1 MFVDTPTDLHRALP
15 ALPAP
20 PAPASIAI
28 AGCNERFNVGR
39 VFCLGRNYRWG
50 NVPAHRSVTP
60 LYFMKPSSAVIDA
73 RGELPFPPAT
83 DEFCHEVELVVA
95 IGRGGFRIPVATA
108 LDHVWG
114 YAVGLDM
121 TRRDLQTRAKTEG
134 QSWEAAK
141 GFDGAA
147 PIGPL
152 VPVTECGHPTQGV
165 IWLAVNGS
173 ERQRGDLGDLIWPVA
188 EAISLLSGYL
198 PLQPGDLLMTGTPP
212 GVSPLAA
219 GDVITAGVAGLGQL
233 DLVVGSRPQP
243 WNRGERQ

>member
-1 MFVDTPTDLHRALP
+1 MFVDAPTNLRLALP

-20 PAPASIAI
+20 LAPVSIAI
-28 AGCNERFNVGR
+28 ADRNERFYVGR

-50 NVPAHRSVTP
+50 DVPAQRDATP
-60 LYFMKPSSAVIDA
+60 LYFMKPPSAVMDA
-73 RGELPFPPAT
+73 RGEVPFPPAT

-95 IGRGGFRIPVATA
+95 IGRGGFRIPAAAA

-121 TRRDLQTRAKTEG
+121 TRRDLQARAKAEG

-152 VPVTECGHPTQGV
+152 VPVAECGHPTQGA
-165 IWLAVNGS
+165 IWLAVNGA
-173 ERQRGDLGDLIWPVA
+173 ERQRADLGDLIWPVA

-212 GVSPLAA
+212 GVAPLAA
-219 GDVITAGVAGLGQL
+219 GDVITAGIAGLGQL
-233 DLVVGSRPQP
+233 DLVVGCRPQP
-243 WNRGERQ
+243 WNPGEQQ